1 MTKVRR
7 YSHSVSVSVNLGAV
21 ILIALVIWMCVALA
35 GCGTAGTT
43 AAPARPAQCTA
54 LLAQLKSF
62 DAQAV
67 ASQKNSDAISLIGES
82 SIMQS
87 ELGTDETTAP
97 QPLKTDESV
106 LAAALQTMNAD
117 NLNTSL
123 YQIKAVC
130 G

>member
-43 AAPARPAQCTA
+43 AAARPAQCTA

-62 DAQAV
+62 DAQVV